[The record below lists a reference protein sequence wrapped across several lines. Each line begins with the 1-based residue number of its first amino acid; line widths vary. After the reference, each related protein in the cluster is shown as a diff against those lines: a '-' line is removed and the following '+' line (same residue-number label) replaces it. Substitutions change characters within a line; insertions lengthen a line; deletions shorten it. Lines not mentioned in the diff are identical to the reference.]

1 MGKTCRQA
9 DALNS
14 KCGFLRKLDNQHGE
28 TDCAFDKVKYSV
40 I

>member
-14 KCGFLRKLDNQHGE
+14 RKLDNQHGE
-28 TDCAFDKVKYSV
+28 TDCASDKVKYSV